1 MPHNILSQFLRG
13 GGGNKILVLNDF
25 ILVQT
30 SSLNISP
37 LCSRRAGRPPSN
49 AVEADDIK
57 HLLDL
62 RVPVST
68 VAKRL
73 GVSRST
79 LYNKMKDF
87 GIEPPKYSNVTRADL
102 TSRIQ
107 TIKKDHPNCGEKVV
121 SGHLRSLDLHV
132 QREKVREV
140 IREVDP
146 EGVEARRRRALKR
159 REYSVPCP
167 LYLWHVDGN
176 HKLIRYRI
184 VIHVGI
190 DGYSRSI

>member
-1 MPHNILSQFLRG
+1 M
-13 GGGNKILVLNDF
+13 
-25 ILVQT
+25 QT